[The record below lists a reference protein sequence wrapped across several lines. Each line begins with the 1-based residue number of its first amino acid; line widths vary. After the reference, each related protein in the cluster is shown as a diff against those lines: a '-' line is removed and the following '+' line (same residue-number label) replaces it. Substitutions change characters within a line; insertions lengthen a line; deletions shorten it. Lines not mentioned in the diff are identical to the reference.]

1 MPRRRCAHGGWAR
14 LFGVILL
21 SGSVLAG
28 SPPDAW
34 GSDASGSGPLH
45 VIDLAHPSFAQPV
58 EVSDSDAA
66 LPDFVQVRIVQVV
79 NPRRIGVLFEVTF
92 VPDSGSPVRLG
103 SFSLFPPDNPGR
115 FIVATQHRV
124 RSAGSIVVSLRT
136 VQPVDASTP
145 LAIGIGSIALIR
157 SR

>member
-1 MPRRRCAHGGWAR
+1 M
-14 LFGVILL
+14 
-21 SGSVLAG
+21 
-28 SPPDAW
+28 
-34 GSDASGSGPLH
+34 
-45 VIDLAHPSFAQPV
+45 IDLAHPSFAQPV

-136 VQPVDASTP
+136 VQPVDAATP